1 MFEFGALGLVSIIS
15 LSSELEIM
23 YHFFCWIPYSL
34 KNSLTKFENF
44 LLNGSTGWEPAHS
57 VRRIL
62 IKVHYW
68 RRFKFGAP
76 KFVLVISPS
85 SELRITLS
93 FFFFFLVSLF
103 FKEHS
108 IKISKIFS
116 VGSTG
121 WHPVQSIHRVSLYRA
136 LILGV
141 LEPKSYMAGAHNLHI
156 DLGQYF
162 GSILSLGL
170 GSLQPTMNPY
180 GFLMVKQTEN

>member
-23 YHFFCWIPYSL
+23 YHFCCWIPYSL

-93 FFFFFLVSLF
+93 FFFFFWFPYS
-103 FKEHS
+103 S
-108 IKISKIFS
+108 
-116 VGSTG
+116 
-121 WHPVQSIHRVSLYRA
+121 R
-136 LILGV
+136 
-141 LEPKSYMAGAHNLHI
+141 N
-156 DLGQYF
+156 
-162 GSILSLGL
+162 ILSKFQKFSQSARLVGIRFNRFIE
-170 GSLQPTMNPY
+170 SACI
-180 GFLMVKQTEN
+180 EH